1 MNTFDEIFDVV
12 DINNNV
18 IRQASRDE
26 VHQKKLMHRSVHILV
41 FNSQVNLFLQK
52 RSLIKDE
59 NPGLW
64 DTSAAGHL
72 DSGEDYL
79 NCAKRELKEELGIS
93 VAMDEVMRIPA
104 QLATLWE
111 HIHVY
116 KCVTNNKIKIN
127 KQEINEGRFWSM
139 PEIMQSIK
147 SNPKIFTSTF
157 HLLFNDYIN
166 KYKQSLP

>member
-1 MNTFDEIFDVV
+1 M
-12 DINNNV
+12 

-93 VAMDEVMRIPA
+93 CSMDEVMRIPA
-104 QLATLWE
+104 QLATL
-111 HIHVY
+111 
-116 KCVTNNKIKIN
+116 
-127 KQEINEGRFWSM
+127 
-139 PEIMQSIK
+139 
-147 SNPKIFTSTF
+147 
-157 HLLFNDYIN
+157 
-166 KYKQSLP
+166 

>member
-1 MNTFDEIFDVV
+1 MFEFDEIIDVV
-12 DINNNV
+12 DVDNNI
-18 IRQASRDE
+18 IRQAPRYE
-26 VHQKKLMHRSVHILV
+26 VHNKKLMHRSVHILV
-41 FNSQVNLFLQK
+41 FNSQGNLFLQK
-52 RSLIKDE
+52 RSMIKDE

-64 DTSAAGHL
+64 DTSAAGHV

-79 NCAKRELKEELGIS
+79 HCAERELEEELGIS

-116 KCVTNNKIKIN
+116 KCVTNNKIN